1 MMSNIRFKRRV
12 YIEQMIIVRVR
23 TNKKSYQE
31 NSKKIA
37 EQSNKNSLYNNQIH
51 KNVSKYALSICLPGQ

>member
-1 MMSNIRFKRRV
+1 MER
-12 YIEQMIIVRVR
+12 IVRVR
-23 TNKKSYQE
+23 TNKKSYQQ

-37 EQSNKNSLYNNQIH
+37 EQSNQNSLYNNQIH